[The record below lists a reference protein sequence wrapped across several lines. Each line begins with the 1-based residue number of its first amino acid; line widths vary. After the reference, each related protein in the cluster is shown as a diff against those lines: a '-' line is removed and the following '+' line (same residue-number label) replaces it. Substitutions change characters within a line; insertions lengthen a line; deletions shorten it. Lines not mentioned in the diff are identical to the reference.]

1 MNKIASVLSTMVSTL
16 FFSVPALADAGFYGE
31 LSLGLTQ
38 NSGKLSTFSTIAN
51 TNGALL
57 AEPIA
62 ETVNLSG
69 DSMSAAIKLGYQF
82 GQYFAVELGHNKYG
96 NLDGF
101 DIDEFGDAVIDKIES
116 SSSTVG
122 IKGLL
127 PLFDDFSVFARLGI
141 ANWDFEASSTNSSL
155 PNELV
160 LIKGDGN
167 DIYYGVGAEYR
178 INETFSIGIEYS
190 VIDMGLSE
198 TVSEN
203 YKYLSYS
210 GTTTVDYKVESISL
224 SFKMSY

>member
-1 MNKIASVLSTMVSTL
+1 M
-16 FFSVPALADAGFYGE
+16 
-31 LSLGLTQ
+31 
-38 NSGKLSTFSTIAN
+38 
-51 TNGALL
+51 
-57 AEPIA
+57 
-62 ETVNLSG
+62 
-69 DSMSAAIKLGYQF
+69 
-82 GQYFAVELGHNKYG
+82 GHNKYG

-178 INETFSIGIEYS
+178 IYETFSIGIEYS

-198 TVSEN
+198 AVSEN
-203 YKYLSYS
+203 YEYLSYS
-210 GTTTVDYKVESISL
+210 GTTTVDYKIESISL
-224 SFKMSY
+224 SLKMSY